1 MYGAHSVANTILGGK
16 AFEWGKRTA
25 HSVTHEGLV
34 NGKVIQL
41 VKAPV
46 WLRGY
51 HLCDTAEIVKEELVL
66 SVTHC
71 HPGPHAFILLVEAD
85 LPFTSACAR
94 AVEEHLQLFGESVW
108 SHTIV
113 LFTCVDWLGSTT
125 IDQYIKGEG
134 NGLTQLLK
142 RCGDRYYTFD
152 STKEY
157 KTLSQE
163 LLVKIE
169 NLVGENNG
177 RHFEIEENE
186 LQRIREK
193 REQVKHK
200 AEARS
205 KENRTQK
212 DKEVWNTKCRKR
224 KREQVKHKAEARS
237 KENRTQKD
245 KEGEPLSEFTIV
257 LLGWVIAK
265 KSAVGNAILGITDV
279 EGRTETH
286 VKETRVVGERRLTV
300 TVVDT
305 PGWWKFFSANLVP
318 STVKSEIMK
327 AVDQDQ
333 DQDCPQDQASSSRAF
348 LLMIPADTSF
358 TNEQRKIIE
367 DNMKPF
373 GEQVWENTIVVFSSG
388 NCIGEYPIEQHI
400 ESEGDALIWLVEK
413 CGNRYLVFDDE
424 KEEVSQVVELLDKV
438 EEMLKKKMSGGQTPQ
453 TLSTTET
460 EDHTAAVVDEDL
472 KKMVEVLYRVWD
484 WGLWETEE
492 VRRRFY
498 KRSMQAI
505 QLGTSSMNPPVHMSE
520 DAPESKLIRLKTYHN
535 REEMEKVL
543 KEETRGRSLEELMRI
558 AFKVYFRKECG
569 VFDIV
574 SIISGKDT
582 FKQEWKQ
589 LFEREWARREV
600 RLMEY
605 VAQRCSSLRETD
617 DNLSEPDPKKM
628 KETIKKV
635 SAWMDGVG
643 TQDSAVSGLLSEEW
657 TSDPEDNKETDN

>member
-1 MYGAHSVANTILGGK
+1 MEGRPDLDLRPDLRLILVGSQMYGAHSVANTILGGE

-25 HSVTHEGLV
+25 HSVTHEGQV

-157 KTLSQE
+157 ETLSQE

-169 NLVGENNG
+169 NLVEYNNG
-177 RHFEIEENE
+177 RHFEIEENV

-193 REQVKHK
+193 REEVKHK

-212 DKEVWNTKCRKR
+212 DK
-224 KREQVKHKAEARS
+224 AGA
-237 KENRTQKD
+237 
-245 KEGEPLSEFTIV
+245 PLSEFTIIM
-257 LLGWVIAK
+257 LGWVIAK
-265 KSAVGNAILGITDV
+265 KSALGNAILGIPEV
-279 EGRTETH
+279 EGRTETC
-286 VKETRVVGERRLTV
+286 VKETRVVGEQRLTV

-327 AVDQDQ
+327 ALDQDQ

-367 DNMKPF
+367 DNMKPL
-373 GEQVWENTIVVFSSG
+373 GKQVWENTIVVFSNG
-388 NCIGEYPIEQHI
+388 HCLGEYPIEQHI

-424 KEEVSQVVELLDKV
+424 KEEDAIDSQVVELLGKV
-438 EEMLKKKMSGGQTPQ
+438 EEMLKKKMSRGQSPQ

-484 WGLWETEE
+484 WGSWETEE
-492 VRRRFY
+492 VRRRFA
-498 KRSMQAI
+498 KRSIQAI
-505 QLGTSSMNPPVHMSE
+505 QLGKKSMNPPYNMSE

-543 KEETRGRSLEELMRI
+543 KKETRGRSLEELMKI
-558 AFKVYFRKECG
+558 ALQVYFRKECG
-569 VFDIV
+569 AFDIV

-582 FKQEWKQ
+582 FHQEWKQ
-589 LFEREWARREV
+589 LFERELARREV
-600 RLMEY
+600 RLMAH
-605 VAQRCSSLRETD
+605 VAQRRSSSKEAD
-617 DNLSEPDPKKM
+617 DDLSEPDPKKM

-635 SAWMDGVG
+635 SAWVDGVG
-643 TQDSAVSGLLSEEW
+643 TEDSAVSGFLSEKW
-657 TSDPEDNKETDN
+657 TSDTEDCKETDRENDY